1 MRRDNTAVL
10 RASVWNVL
18 LFHTLAATSHAS
30 VSFVRPTSCPGMSRG
45 PCGGSW
51 ALAGVGD
58 VFQRRWGAAELQGLN
73 GGDGVSLRLRGGQGE
88 DGGGAEVAEEEKKG
102 PISIYEELK
111 TKRCRGSRLEPT

>member
-1 MRRDNTAVL
+1 M
-10 RASVWNVL
+10 
-18 LFHTLAATSHAS
+18 
-30 VSFVRPTSCPGMSRG
+30 
-45 PCGGSW
+45 
-51 ALAGVGD
+51 
-58 VFQRRWGAAELQGLN
+58 FQRRWGAAELQGLN